1 MSITESEK
9 KLKMEEAAFHELREN
24 LAIYAD
30 QLQDEAAEN
39 HCGVGAYLH
48 LSSDSTEFFML
59 HSVED
64 GRLTGA
70 YHFGSVPIFRVDRH
84 TPAELSAALVDFV
97 KGFYELRRSITGE
110 SIFDDETYEQ
120 VGHELMMG
128 FMKAVID
135 DE

>member
-1 MSITESEK
+1 MSTTESEK
-9 KLKMEEAAFHELREN
+9 KLKLEEAAFHDLRKT
-24 LAIYAD
+24 LAIHAD

-48 LSSDSTEFFML
+48 LSSDSTEFFIL

-70 YHFGSVPIFRVDRH
+70 YHFGNVPIFRVDRH

-97 KGFYELRRSITGE
+97 KGFYELRRSITDD

-128 FMKAVID
+128 FMKAIID

>member
-1 MSITESEK
+1 MSTTESEK
-9 KLKMEEAAFHELREN
+9 KLKMEEAAFHDLREN

-48 LSSDSTEFFML
+48 PSSDSTEFFML

-84 TPAELSAALVDFV
+84 APAELSAALVDLSKDSTSCV
-97 KGFYELRRSITGE
+97 VQSRANQSSTTKRIIRSVT
-110 SIFDDETYEQ
+110 
-120 VGHELMMG
+120 
-128 FMKAVID
+128 K
-135 DE
+135 

>member
-1 MSITESEK
+1 MSTDELEK
-9 KLKMEEAAFHELREN
+9 KLKMEEAAFHDLREN
-24 LAIYAD
+24 LAIQAD
-30 QLQDEAAEN
+30 QLQEEAAEN
-39 HCGVGAYLH
+39 HCSAGAYLH
-48 LSSDSTEFFML
+48 LSTDASEFFIL

-70 YHFGSVPIFRVDRH
+70 YHFGSVPIFRADRH
-84 TPAELSAALVDFV
+84 TPAEISAALVDFV

-110 SIFDDETYEQ
+110 SIFDDETYNQ
-120 VGHELMMG
+120 VSHEMMIG

>member
-1 MSITESEK
+1 MSTTESEK

-70 YHFGSVPIFRVDRH
+70 YHFGNVPIFRVDRH

-97 KGFYELRRSITGE
+97 KGFYELRRSITGD

>member
-1 MSITESEK
+1 MSTNESEK
-9 KLKMEEAAFHELREN
+9 KLKMEEAAFHDLREN
-24 LAIYAD
+24 LAIYVD

-39 HCGVGAYLH
+39 HCGAGAYLH

-64 GRLTGA
+64 GHLTGA
-70 YHFGSVPIFRVDRH
+70 YHFGSVPIFRADRH
-84 TPAELSAALVDFV
+84 TPAEISAALVDFV

-110 SIFDDETYEQ
+110 SIFDDETYNQ
-120 VGHELMMG
+120 VGHEMMIG

-135 DE
+135 ED